1 MSSFTPEL
9 LLLQS
14 CTHIIHLCV
23 VRCIHCV
30 PLTTNHRHTAA
41 LCRRCCTLS
50 LAVLHSHL
58 SCLMFSHVFVY
69 RILKSTLNE
78 GHHVIG
84 NAVGIYYFNNTCL
97 ITLYILHIIWFH
109 FILKMCY
116 RFVVDG
122 QVMWTVLHAW
132 SCASMR
138 GAPL

>member
-1 MSSFTPEL
+1 
-9 LLLQS
+9 
-14 CTHIIHLCV
+14 
-23 VRCIHCV
+23 
-30 PLTTNHRHTAA
+30 
-41 LCRRCCTLS
+41 
-50 LAVLHSHL
+50 
-58 SCLMFSHVFVY
+58 MFSHVFVY

-138 GAPL
+138 GALAVILFTCVMTRVRVNANAAVLANVCHHQQCSSSSCVVSVYSFSHS